1 MNRFRSLCE
10 LVLKE
15 HAQVFELMDDASV
28 RPLLEEIKKSSR
40 VFVYGLGRE
49 GLAAKTFA
57 MRLKHLGKE
66 SYWLSDDTTPAIE
79 AGDILFCIAGG
90 GTNGLINHV
99 VDKAKAAGALI
110 AIFTCK
116 KEEYLPSVADVVLY
130 SPASCYH
137 VTNTVRTEQ
146 LMGNLFEQHAMIL
159 FDIMVM
165 MLSEEMQI
173 TPEEM
178 EARHRNVE

>member
-1 MNRFRSLCE
+1 MDRFRSLCD
-10 LVLKE
+10 LVISE
-15 HAQVFELMDDASV
+15 HKQVLDIMEDASV
-28 RPLLEEIKKSSR
+28 RPLLETIKACSR

-66 SYWLSDDTTPAIE
+66 SYWLFDDTTPAIE
-79 AGDILFCIAGG
+79 KGDLFFCIYGG
-90 GTNGLINHV
+90 GNNGLVNHV
-99 VDKAKAAGALI
+99 TEKAKAAGAII
-110 AIFTCK
+110 ATFTCK
-116 KEEYLPSVADVVLY
+116 PEEYIPSLADVVLY

-137 VTNTVRTEQ
+137 VANTVPTKQ

-165 MLSEEMQI
+165 MLSEEMGI
-173 TPEEM
+173 SPEEM